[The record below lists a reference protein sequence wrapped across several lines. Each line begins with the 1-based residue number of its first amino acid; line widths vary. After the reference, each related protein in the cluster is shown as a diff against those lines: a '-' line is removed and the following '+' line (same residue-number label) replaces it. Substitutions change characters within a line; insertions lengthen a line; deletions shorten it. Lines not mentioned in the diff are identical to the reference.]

1 MIIKQTDLFVVKPA
15 DKPFNSGH
23 IVLSSH
29 KHIFEMSDRELLEV
43 AKALKD
49 LVSKMKQAYKPEA
62 YNVVF
67 WDNKIEMW
75 PRWCGDISFN
85 AFYGLKTSPQTPQMI
100 FESYR

>member
-1 MIIKQTDLFVVKPA
+1 MIIKQDELIVVRPA
-15 DKPFNSGH
+15 DRPFNSGH
-23 IVLSSH
+23 IVVRLNRRLA
-29 KHIFEMSDRELLEV
+29 DLNDDELKKV
-43 AKALKD
+43 AKNLKE
-49 LVSKMKQAYKPEA
+49 LVYRMKKAYKPEA

-67 WDNKIEMW
+67 WDDMIELW